1 MLTIHPIYIY
11 KNDQLLINQ
20 RRVIFQNIDIPNHRK
35 RLSKATGSTMQPN
48 LSIVLKE
55 YNRANNQTDEII
67 DQLLIN
73 LHEEIIQFNR
83 PNTHQ

>member
-1 MLTIHPIYIY
+1 MLTIHPIYKRPITH
-11 KNDQLLINQ
+11 QPTSS
-20 RRVIFQNIDIPNHRK
+20 NISK